1 MAIAKPTRADV
12 MFAGKAVVGVL
23 LVKVLEKPV
32 GSKIREMISQYNVP
46 LMNTITNVIIGLVL
60 YVVLAAVKQRD
71 LASITFGVAVAL
83 GVAEDVLPM
92 IEANIPAQG

>member
-1 MAIAKPTRADV
+1 MAIAKPTRGDV
-12 MFAGKAVVGVL
+12 AFAGKAVVGVL
-23 LVKVLEKPV
+23 LVKVLDKPV
-32 GSKIREMISQYNVP
+32 GSKIKEMISQYNLP
-46 LMNTITNVIIGLVL
+46 LINTITNAIVGLIL
-60 YVVLAAVKQRD
+60 YIVLATVKQRD

>member
-46 LMNTITNVIIGLVL
+46 LINTITNVIIGLVL